1 MGHKVVEGQD
11 LAQEDRK
18 ADVKG
23 ILIVFCAAVLAAVYF
38 VSGWTP
44 GI

>member
-1 MGHKVVEGQD
+1 MGHKYVEGQD

-18 ADVKG
+18 EDAKG
-23 ILIVFCAAVLAAVYF
+23 ILIVFCAMVLAAVYF
-38 VSGWTP
+38 VSGWIP

>member
-1 MGHKVVEGQD
+1 MGHKFVEGQD
-11 LAQEDRK
+11 LALEDRK

-23 ILIVFCAAVLAAVYF
+23 ILIAFCAIVLMAVYF